1 MEIGPQNVEAFDE
14 RRVMLTQWFKSCSFQ
29 LVHCFSSLFLVF
41 CQGLYRHDF
50 RHVRVECTQF
60 ALIF

>member
-41 CQGLYRHDF
+41 LSRF
-50 RHVRVECTQF
+50 VST
-60 ALIF
+60 